1 MSTRDQIQKEV
12 DHWMTVLDKGNL
24 EDLME
29 CLHPEVLCANE
40 KKPTFIGIPKMRE
53 KYFGV
58 IENYETD
65 SEFDLEHF
73 TEFGDTAFVIG
84 EFRTTLTDRK
94 TKESRK
100 TSGRLTLAYVKNEN
114 DEWKIVLD
122 IDNN

>member
-1 MSTRDQIQKEV
+1 MNIKEQIQKEV

-40 KKPTFIGIPKMRE
+40 KKPTSIGIPKMRE

-65 SEFDLEHF
+65 SEFEMEHF
-73 TEFGDTAFVIG
+73 TEFGNVAFVIG
-84 EFRTTLTDRK
+84 QFKTTLTDRK
-94 TKESRK
+94 TKESREAA
-100 TSGRLTLAYVKNEN
+100 GRLTLAYLKNEN
-114 DEWKIVLD
+114 NEWKIVLD

>member
-1 MSTRDQIQKEV
+1 MNIKEQIQKEV

-40 KKPTFIGIPKMRE
+40 KKPTSIGIPKMRE

-65 SEFDLEHF
+65 SEFEMEHF
-73 TEFGDTAFVIG
+73 TEFGNVAFVIG
-84 EFRTTLTDRK
+84 QFKTTLTDRK
-94 TKESRK
+94 TKESRAAA
-100 TSGRLTLAYVKNEN
+100 GRLSLAYLKNEN
-114 DEWKIVLD
+114 NEWKIVLD